1 MFARKWLATALAVG
15 VTLTVSRP
23 AGAAFVAFDT
33 LVNLPATNSFRSLSS
48 ANGGSSVLGGATW
61 DTNFFVVGGGY
72 IEQFQNQG
80 GSNPFARP
88 QTPNFALFNANAADG
103 LTIQTTDILTSL
115 WLARPDM
122 GRGPSGT
129 NQVTV
134 RAMSGS
140 TVLAS
145 RTINLT
151 STTPAFLDTSSFAAL
166 TGVTGYR
173 LNRVATGVDG
183 YGGGHYIADSFQF
196 QPVAVVPV
204 PATAL
209 IFAFGAALALVRSHR
224 QSKRTVPA

>member
-1 MFARKWLATALAVG
+1 MFSRNWLATALAVA
-15 VTLTVSRP
+15 VTLGVGRP
-23 AGAAFVAFDT
+23 AEGAFVAFDS
-33 LVNLPATNSFRSLSS
+33 LVNLPATNSFRSLSA

-61 DTNFFVVGGGY
+61 DANFFVVGSGY

-80 GSNPFARP
+80 GTNPFARP

-122 GRGPSGT
+122 GIGPQGT

-134 RAMSGS
+134 QALSGG

-151 STTPAFLDTSSFAAL
+151 STTPAFLDTSSFATL
-166 TGVTGYR
+166 SGVTGYR
-173 LNRVATGVDG
+173 LNRVAIGGDG

-209 IFAFGAALALVRSHR
+209 VFAVGAALAAARSR
-224 QSKRTVPA
+224 RLTRGPAA

>member
-1 MFARKWLATALAVG
+1 MFARKWLAPVLAVG
-15 VTLTVSRP
+15 ATLALSRP
-23 AGAAFVAFDT
+23 AGAAFITFDA
-33 LVNLPATNSFRSLSS
+33 LANLPPTNSFRSLAS

-61 DTNFFVVGGGY
+61 DANFFVVGGGY
-72 IEQFQNQG
+72 VEQFQNQG
-80 GSNPFARP
+80 GSNPFATP

-122 GRGPSGT
+122 GNGARGT

-134 RAMSGS
+134 QALNGV
-140 TVLAS
+140 TVLGS
-145 RTINLT
+145 RTITLT
-151 STTPAFLDTSSFAAL
+151 STTPAFLDTSSFTAL

-173 LNRVATGVDG
+173 LNRVAIGGDG

-196 QPVAVVPV
+196 RPVAVPV

-209 IFAFGAALALVRSHR
+209 IFAFGAGLAVARRRLRAR
-224 QSKRTVPA
+224 CLPA